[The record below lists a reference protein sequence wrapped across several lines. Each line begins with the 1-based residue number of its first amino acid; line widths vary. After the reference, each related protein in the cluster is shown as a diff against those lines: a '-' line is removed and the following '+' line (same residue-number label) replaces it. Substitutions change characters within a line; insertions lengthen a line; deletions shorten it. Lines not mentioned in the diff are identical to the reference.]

1 MKINRRTI
9 IQAILIVPLIAGAT
23 VIALYI
29 FNIFPLDKIPPGT
42 VSAQTVAAEPTPE
55 PRLGTAEIETIRETY
70 EAVGTVRPRTE
81 ARIDAQVTAQ
91 VVDVKVGPGDT
102 VTKGQVLV
110 SLDNRQLQSRLD
122 QARQGLKSAGSG
134 KRQAQQAV
142 AAAEAAFEQAR
153 SEYRRVQTY
162 HKQQAATQQQLEAAR
177 AAYLGAEAE
186 LQRAREG
193 LEGTESGIEQAKE
206 VVREA
211 EIALG
216 YTQLKAPEAG
226 EVLRKLVESGDLAVP
241 GKPLIIL
248 QTTGYLR
255 LEAYVREGLIREV
268 PVGAILPVEI
278 TTLDK
283 TVEATVEEIIPYAD
297 PQTRTFLV
305 KATLP
310 ETVGLY
316 PGMFGKLLIP
326 VREIQVVSV
335 DRSAVRRVGQ
345 LELVRVRD
353 GDGWATRF
361 IKTGKKLGDRVEV
374 LSGLSGGETVAL
386 KGAN

>member
-9 IQAILIVPLIAGAT
+9 IQTILIVPLIVGAT
-23 VIALYI
+23 VIALYT

-42 VSAQTVAAEPTPE
+42 VSAQSDLRGFQNFTKTSEVS
-55 PRLGTAEIETIRETY
+55 IETIRETY

-81 ARIDAQVTAQ
+81 ARIEAQVTAQ
-91 VVDVKVGPGDT
+91 VVDVKVGPGDS
-102 VTKGQVLV
+102 VTKDQVLV
-110 SLDNRQLQSRLD
+110 SLDSRQLQSRLD
-122 QARQGLKSAGSG
+122 QARQGLKSASAG
-134 KRQAQQAV
+134 KRQARQAV
-142 AAAEAAFEQAR
+142 AASEAAFEQAR

-162 HKQQAATQQQLEAAR
+162 YKQQAATQQQLEAAR
-177 AAYLGAEAE
+177 AAYLRAEAE
-186 LQRAREG
+186 LQRARDG
-193 LEGTESGIEQAKE
+193 LEGSEASIQQAQE

-226 EVLRKLVESGDLAVP
+226 EVLKKLVESGDLAVP

-268 PVGAILPVEI
+268 PVGATLPVEI

-310 ETVGLY
+310 ETTGLY

-326 VREIQVVSV
+326 VREIQVVSI
-335 DRSAVRRVGQ
+335 DRSAVRQVGQ
-345 LELVRVRD
+345 LELVQVKD